1 MRERP
6 ALDLATIRARCP
18 VVVDRRL
25 ATRLQIGVLAAATL
39 AWPPAIVVMARGWPL
54 WAQVPAGIALV
65 VGLLLLAAL
74 VRHARRSGSF
84 RLAADEHRVY
94 FREEVDGGLRAFDWH
109 RCRHVETISSH
120 GERSVRFEFERHAN
134 EPPWESLC
142 HAQVFLRDASVE
154 IISIDLPAAPALVE
168 RLEGL
173 RATHGESVPD
183 SGGGRAAA

>member
-6 ALDLATIRARCP
+6 ALDLATLRARCP

-65 VGLLLLAAL
+65 VGLLLLATL
-74 VRHARRSGSF
+74 VRHASRSGSF

-94 FREEVDGGLRAFDWH
+94 FREEIGGGLRALDWRH
-109 RCRHVETISSH
+109 CRHLETISSH
-120 GERSVRFEFERHAN
+120 GERSVRLEFERHAD
-134 EPPWESLC
+134 EAPWESLC
-142 HAQVFLRDASVE
+142 HAQVFLRDTSVE
-154 IISIDLPAAPALVE
+154 IISIDLPAAASLVE
-168 RLEGL
+168 RLEAL
-173 RATHGESVPD
+173 RAAHGEPASD
-183 SGGGRAAA
+183 GDDGRAAA